1 MINAVNSNARTVNGG
16 KQYPTMH
23 GPDSWYGWQN
33 EPWSVGALELWYLS
47 MRPDD
52 LARIEDS
59 PWVAYLQGKNPNFPL
74 AALRRD
80 LQNVARRTAQF
91 RADTTP
97 PERRLAD
104 NMLDYNPASITA
116 LTQLMQGALVPGREG
131 GLLLARLRYFDP
143 EKKRAG
149 VPADV
154 TALVSELTDTKTVVT
169 LVNTSDT
176 NARTVIVQGGA
187 YGEHCFASVEHDGQ
201 SHPLNAR
208 MFAVRLEPQCGA
220 KLTLTMKRYAKPPTI
235 TRPWER
241 N

>member
-1 MINAVNSNARTVNGG
+1 
-16 KQYPTMH
+16 
-23 GPDSWYGWQN
+23 
-33 EPWSVGALELWYLS
+33 
-47 MRPDD
+47 
-52 LARIEDS
+52 
-59 PWVAYLQGKNPNFPL
+59 VAYLQGQNPTFPES
-74 AALRRD
+74 ALRRD
-80 LQNVARRTAQF
+80 LQNVARRTAEF
-91 RADTTP
+91 RSDTTP

-149 VPADV
+149 VPADIA
-154 TALVSELTDTKTVVT
+154 ALVSELTDTKTVVT

-176 NARTVIVQGGA
+176 DARTVIVQGGA
-187 YGEHCFASVEHDGQ
+187 YGEHRFVSVEHDGQ

-208 MFAVRLEPQCGA
+208 TFAVRLEPQSGA
-220 KLTLTMKRYAKPPTI
+220 KLTLTMKRYAEPPTI
-235 TRPWER
+235 PRPWER